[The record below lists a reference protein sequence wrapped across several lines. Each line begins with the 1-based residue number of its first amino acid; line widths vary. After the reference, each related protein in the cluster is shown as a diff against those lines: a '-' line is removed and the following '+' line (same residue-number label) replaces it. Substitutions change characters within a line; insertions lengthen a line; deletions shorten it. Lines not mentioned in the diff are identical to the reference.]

1 MGCWCLVGILKIKC
15 DQNLWYDLKK
25 LLWHDELNPRV
36 RCAFGNVFDILNML
50 NIFYCITG
58 YVYFRFSVL
67 RGRLRRVP
75 WVWGNSFA
83 SLEVCL
89 WKSQGCIFC
98 LWKSHGCIFWG
109 FLHLPSDMCHV
120 PCDKEVL
127 STLCIGL
134 GVWYKYDIKI
144 CNPRNWRLRQFV
156 GTRPTTTSLLLD
168 LDLVRFPLSL
178 LRMFSYS

>member
-1 MGCWCLVGILKIKC
+1 
-15 DQNLWYDLKK
+15 
-25 LLWHDELNPRV
+25 
-36 RCAFGNVFDILNML
+36 ML
-50 NIFYCITG
+50 NILLYHLVHM
-58 YVYFRFSVL
+58 YLRFSVL

-83 SLEVCL
+83 SLEVCLWKSQGCIFCFWKSQRCIFCL

-134 GVWYKYDIKI
+134 GVWYKYDKYDIKI

-178 LRMFSYS
+178 LRMFSYPHS

>member
-1 MGCWCLVGILKIKC
+1 MRSLKVS
-15 DQNLWYDLKK
+15 L
-25 LLWHDELNPRV
+25 RV
-36 RCAFGNVFDILNML
+36 TSFFDILNML
-50 NIFYCITG
+50 NIFYCITL

-98 LWKSHGCIFWG
+98 FWKSQGCIFWG
-109 FLHLPSDMCHV
+109 FLHLPSDMCHK

-156 GTRPTTTSLLLD
+156 GTRPTTTSLLLV
-168 LDLVRFPLSL
+168 LDLVRFLFSFCWECFYIHIQSHNPFCRVIQIDVSL
-178 LRMFSYS
+178 Q